1 MARLTAIPTSPL
13 AFILTFS
20 LILFLLWAPN
30 QLVSFED
37 SLSIATPS
45 LTGFEVVKPGVFQAV
60 KSQSEFHSYNTPIAL
75 VPDSYYRFR
84 YDISHLPREKI
95 ILTADLYAPGYDN
108 AKQELSGIIGMNDLG
123 KQRDFIF
130 NTGESPDH
138 AYFRLFYSGA
148 PGLEVTNIQITRVAA
163 WSIWL
168 KRVLLAG
175 ALGALI
181 VFISMVIKWGRNL
194 SSLSRPI
201 EASKSRILA
210 AEIPTVVAIYLVAV
224 LIRFSMYIVMPY
236 WSGDEYVYKSIAA
249 GIWHFGRHGVLTD
262 SMISH
267 SVALPNLLYPYLISP
282 AFVLGENFYIGVRLI
297 NAIVINLAI
306 FPIYLIARKYLSQTP
321 ALVAASLSI
330 AIPFINLGA
339 FAVTEVLF
347 FPLFL
352 LSVWIAIESIE
363 RKCSIGWAIAF
374 GLVVAVLLN
383 VRLNAMVILPAYLF
397 SLLWISLR
405 QQQAITLLTRP
416 YWLVTVI
423 SFLCTYVALKYYL
436 DGRSIGEFG
445 IYAELAERTEGPLS
459 IIANNPIGI
468 FHLIAGHLTTL
479 SVPYALPIALM
490 TFAILAKRGKLSNE
504 DKFSDFLIVASVF
517 SLALFLLA
525 LIFTIGVSPF
535 DLGGLG
541 RWHSRYYFYFY
552 PLVIIA
558 GAVLLVGPG
567 SGSGS
572 GSRSRHR
579 PTVSCIVFVVL
590 LLACNVYCIKILDVL
605 QTPWFGSIADNM
617 DVQWYRS
624 AGQFYWLFIALTLV
638 LAWLWY
644 KRSAYFMRGL
654 VSFMFAWV
662 IVANY
667 GTMQY
672 AGVGRGV
679 QQAAVE
685 LQHATDLTLSVPCGA
700 LAANFLDHNPGRF
713 IIVGD
718 SASTMVNAA
727 FWNPYIPK
735 KTIVYNGGSK
745 LLGAAEVGIAAE
757 YLIVNGRISVDA
769 AYRPLLSIGK
779 CSIYEIPN

>member
-60 KSQSEFHSYNTPIAL
+60 KAPSEFHSLNTPIAL
-75 VPDSYYRFR
+75 IPNSYYRFR
-84 YDISHLPREKI
+84 YNISQLPREKV

-108 AKQELSGIIGMNDLG
+108 PEQELSGIVGMNDLG

-130 NTGESPDH
+130 NTGKSPDH

-148 PGLEVTNIQITRVAA
+148 PGLGVANIQITRVAA
-163 WSIWL
+163 WNIWL
-168 KRVLLAG
+168 KRGLWAG
-175 ALGALI
+175 AIGALLVLI
-181 VFISMVIKWGRNL
+181 LMTINWVRNL
-194 SSLSRPI
+194 SSPSLVG
-201 EASKSRILA
+201 EASKSRILF
-210 AEIPTVVAIYLVAV
+210 AEIPTVVALYLVAV

-249 GIWHFGRHGVLTD
+249 GIWHFGHHGVLTD

-267 SVALPNLLYPYLISP
+267 SVDLPNLLYPYLISP
-282 AFVLGENFYIGVRLI
+282 AFVLSENFYIGVRLI
-297 NAIVINLAI
+297 NAIVINMAI
-306 FPIYLIARKYLSQTP
+306 FPSYLIARKYLAQTP

-352 LSVWIAIESIE
+352 LSVWIAIESID
-363 RKCSIGWAIAF
+363 RKYSIGWAIAF
-374 GLVVAVLLN
+374 GLVAAVLMN
-383 VRLNAMVILPAYLF
+383 VRLNAMAMLPAYLF

-416 YWLVTVI
+416 YWLVAVI
-423 SFLCTYVALKYYL
+423 SFLGTYVALKYSL

-445 IYAELAERTEGPLS
+445 IYAGIAARTEGPLS

-490 TFAILAKRGKLSNE
+490 TFAILTKRGKLSND
-504 DKFSDFLIVASVF
+504 DKFSDFLIIASIF

-558 GAVLLVGPG
+558 GAVFADRLQLPPSTNRFGV
-567 SGSGS
+567 
-572 GSRSRHR
+572 
-579 PTVSCIVFVVL
+579 IVFVVL
-590 LLACNVYCIKILDVL
+590 LLACNVYFIKILGVL
-605 QTPWFGSIADNM
+605 QNPWFGSIADNM

-624 AGQFYWLFIALTLV
+624 AGQFYWLFIAFTLV

>member
-1 MARLTAIPTSPL
+1 
-13 AFILTFS
+13 
-20 LILFLLWAPN
+20 
-30 QLVSFED
+30 
-37 SLSIATPS
+37 
-45 LTGFEVVKPGVFQAV
+45 
-60 KSQSEFHSYNTPIAL
+60 
-75 VPDSYYRFR
+75 
-84 YDISHLPREKI
+84 
-95 ILTADLYAPGYDN
+95 
-108 AKQELSGIIGMNDLG
+108 LG
-123 KQRDFIF
+123 
-130 NTGESPDH
+130 
-138 AYFRLFYSGA
+138 
-148 PGLEVTNIQITRVAA
+148 
-163 WSIWL
+163 
-168 KRVLLAG
+168 
-175 ALGALI
+175 
-181 VFISMVIKWGRNL
+181 
-194 SSLSRPI
+194 
-201 EASKSRILA
+201 
-210 AEIPTVVAIYLVAV
+210 
-224 LIRFSMYIVMPY
+224 
-236 WSGDEYVYKSIAA
+236 
-249 GIWHFGRHGVLTD
+249 
-262 SMISH
+262 
-267 SVALPNLLYPYLISP
+267 
-282 AFVLGENFYIGVRLI
+282 
-297 NAIVINLAI
+297 
-306 FPIYLIARKYLSQTP
+306 
-321 ALVAASLSI
+321 
-330 AIPFINLGA
+330 
-339 FAVTEVLF
+339 
-347 FPLFL
+347 
-352 LSVWIAIESIE
+352 
-363 RKCSIGWAIAF
+363 
-374 GLVVAVLLN
+374 
-383 VRLNAMVILPAYLF
+383 
-397 SLLWISLR
+397 
-405 QQQAITLLTRP
+405 
-416 YWLVTVI
+416 
-423 SFLCTYVALKYYL
+423 TYVALKYSL

-445 IYAELAERTEGPLS
+445 IYAGIAERTEGPLS

-490 TFAILAKRGKLSNE
+490 TFAILTKRGKLSND

-558 GAVLLVGPG
+558 GAVFAGRLRLPPSTNRFV
-567 SGSGS
+567 
-572 GSRSRHR
+572 
-579 PTVSCIVFVVL
+579 VIVFVVL
-590 LLACNVYCIKILDVL
+590 LLAFNVYFIKILGVSQD
-605 QTPWFGSIADNM
+605 PWFGSIADNM

-624 AGQFYWLFIALTLV
+624 AGQFYWLFIAFTLV

-644 KRSAYFMRGL
+644 KRSAYFMKGL

-685 LQHATDLTLSVPCGA
+685 LHHATDLTLSAPCGA

-727 FWNPYIPK
+727 FWNPYIPE

-745 LLGAAEVGIAAE
+745 LLGAAEVGSAAE